1 MIKDKNKMK
10 IYYSIII
17 GFIFLCSA
25 AFTTKHLAST
35 WAATANNET
44 VSRNALANAVSTSVF
59 YQKAAFSGSTRQITK
74 SEAAAW
80 VYLDETASP
89 FSGKA
94 SNQLVIKTDL
104 VAATPIYITIAS
116 SYDGGTGLTIEVTVS
131 AALPATTTIYFE
143 WCTDSGASGDVT
155 FTLPSTF
162 SGTTTA
168 TANLSATGA
177 VTGTYATGSVI
188 TSSASVVNEM
198 YVKGATLTFT
208 TADNTRPY
216 LISYLNIDNSC
227 IGTPTTVTDDCVK
240 CGS

>member
-1 MIKDKNKMK
+1 MRL
-10 IYYSIII
+10 YYSIII
-17 GFIFLCSA
+17 GFIVICCLS
-25 AFTTKHLAST
+25 FTTKYYAST
-35 WAATANNET
+35 WAGTAASET
-44 VSRNALANAVSTSVF
+44 VSRNALANAVGTNVF
-59 YQKAAFSGSTRQITK
+59 YQKAAFTGSTRQITK
-74 SEAAAW
+74 AEAAAW
-80 VYLDETASP
+80 VYLDEAASP
-89 FSGKA
+89 FAGKA

-104 VAATPIYITIAS
+104 VAQTPIYITIAS

-188 TSSASVVNEM
+188 VSSPSVVNAM
-198 YVKGATLTFT
+198 YVKGATLTFST
-208 TADNTRPY
+208 TDNTRPY
-216 LISYLNIDNSC
+216 LISYTNVDNSC
-227 IGTPTTVTDDCVK
+227 ITITTVTDDCVN

>member
-1 MIKDKNKMK
+1 MIKDKNRMK

-104 VAATPIYITIAS
+104 VAKTPIYVTISATF
-116 SYDGGTGLTIEVTVS
+116 DGVFGLDIAVNVS
-131 AALPATTTIYFE
+131 AALPAEMVIYFD
-143 WCTDSGASGDVT
+143 WCTNTSADGNIT
-155 FTLPSTF
+155 FTLPSGF

-168 TANLSATGA
+168 LANCSTSGA
-177 VTGTYATGSVI
+177 FGGTYASGNVTTTTGSV
-188 TSSASVVNEM
+188 VNDFH
-198 YVKGATLTFT
+198 VKGATLTVT
-208 TADNTRPY
+208 ISDNTRPY
-216 LISYLNIDNSC
+216 LISYPNVDNACSNAAA
-227 IGTPTTVTDDCVK
+227 VVDECVNCK
-240 CGS
+240 

>member
-1 MIKDKNKMK
+1 MK

-17 GFIFLCSA
+17 GFIFFCCV
-25 AFTTKHLAST
+25 AFTSKYYAST
-35 WAATANNET
+35 WAGTGASET
-44 VSRNALANAVSTSVF
+44 VSRNALSNAVATVVF
-59 YQKAAFSGSTRQITK
+59 YQKAAFTGSTRQVTK
-74 SEAAAW
+74 AEAAAW

-94 SNQLVIKTDL
+94 SNQLVIKSNL
-104 VAATPIYITIAS
+104 VAKTPVYITIAS
-116 SYDGGTGLTIEVTVS
+116 SYDGGTGLTIEITVS
-131 AALPATTTIYFE
+131 AALPASTTIYFE

-155 FTLPSTF
+155 FTLPSSF

-188 TSSASVVNEM
+188 VSSASVVNAM

-216 LISYLNIDNSC
+216 LLSYTNIDNSC
-227 IGTPTTVTDDCVK
+227 VSTSTVTDDCVN

>member
-1 MIKDKNKMK
+1 MRL
-10 IYYSIII
+10 YYSIII
-17 GFIFLCSA
+17 GFIVICCLS
-25 AFTTKHLAST
+25 FTTKYYAST
-35 WAATANNET
+35 WAGTAANET
-44 VSRNALANAVSTSVF
+44 VSRNALSNAVANTIF
-59 YQKAAFSGSTRQITK
+59 YQKAAFTGSTRQITK

-89 FSGKA
+89 FAGKA
-94 SNQLVIKTDL
+94 SNQLVIKSNL
-104 VAATPIYITIAS
+104 VAQTPIYVTIAS

-188 TSSASVVNEM
+188 VSSASVVNAM

-216 LISYLNIDNSC
+216 LISYTNVDNSC
-227 IGTPTTVTDDCVK
+227 ITITTVTDDCVN